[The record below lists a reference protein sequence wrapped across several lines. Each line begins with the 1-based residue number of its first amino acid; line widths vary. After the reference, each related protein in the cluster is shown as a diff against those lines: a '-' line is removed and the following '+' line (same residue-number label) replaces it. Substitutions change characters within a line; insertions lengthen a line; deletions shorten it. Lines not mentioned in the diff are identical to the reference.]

1 MSRQV
6 DKKKTM
12 QVRIDAGVHRLL
24 KIKAAKTRE
33 TLRGLIEGALTEV
46 LAIDKDNCQCD
57 VCNIQDEEGGE

>member
-33 TLRGLIEGALTEV
+33 TLRGLIEGALTDV
-46 LAIDKDNCQCD
+46 LTIETDCPCD
-57 VCNIQDEEGGE
+57 ACKIQDDEGGD